1 MARMGKVSAG
11 DLKKLQQELNKIEQK
26 DVESFISACAKE
38 LAARDRKSVV

>member
-26 DVESFISACAKE
+26 MLNRSF
-38 LAARDRKSVV
+38 LLVRKN